1 MKTLKYY
8 INKLRFLT
16 NLRTRPSKVTNNSL
30 ELTNPRLKMDLNNAS
45 KNNKEFNSLLSQMY
59 SEENNALFI

>member
-8 INKLRFLT
+8 TNKFLFFT
-16 NLRTRPSKVTNNSL
+16 NLKTRPTKVTDYSA
-30 ELTNPRLKMDLNNAS
+30 ELTNPRFEMDLKKAS
-45 KNNKEFNSLLSQMY
+45 INKKGMNSLLSQMY

>member
-8 INKLRFLT
+8 INKLSFLT
-16 NLRTRPSKVTNNSL
+16 NLRTRPSNVTNYSL
-30 ELTNPRLKMDLNNAS
+30 ELTNPRLKMDLENAS
-45 KNNKEFNSLLSQMY
+45 KSNKEFNSLLSQMY

>member
-8 INKLRFLT
+8 INKLRFFTSLKT
-16 NLRTRPSKVTNNSL
+16 RTTKVIDYSA
-30 ELTNPRLKMDLNNAS
+30 ELTNPRFEIDLKGAS
-45 KNNKEFNSLLSQMY
+45 KNEKEFNSLLSQMY